1 MSTRR
6 RFLKQSS
13 VTLLGSLLISEIGW
27 SNMKEGM
34 VMTIN
39 GPVKPS
45 DLKFTLSHEHVIV
58 DFIGAEK
65 YKKDRYNSEEVFN
78 TALPFLLDIKKLG
91 CSTFVDCT
99 PLYIGRDVL
108 LLKRLS
114 TASGLNMITNTGYYG
129 AVGEKFLPKHVYT
142 ETAKQIAARWINEWK
157 FGIEGTTIK
166 PGFIKSGVDSA
177 PLSATQRK
185 IIEAA
190 ALTHLA
196 TGLTIA
202 IHTGNGEAATEQLEI
217 LKAMGVSPS
226 ARIWVHAQN
235 ETDTTYHINA
245 AKAGSWVSFDGINP
259 DTIKV
264 NMNCLQTMKSSG
276 LLSSVLVSQDSGW
289 YNVGEPKG
297 GNYKNYNCIFN
308 EFIPSMKQNG
318 FTQKEIDTIFIKNPA
333 KALTIKI
340 RRR

>member
-6 RFLKQSS
+6 KFIKQAS
-13 VTLLGSLLISEIGW
+13 VAVIGSFILPKLGMG
-27 SNMKEGM
+27 NTKGGM

-39 GPVKPS
+39 GLVKPS

-65 YKKDRYNSEEVFN
+65 YSKDRYNAEEVFN
-78 TALPFLLDIKKLG
+78 TALPFLQDVKKLG

-99 PLYIGRDVL
+99 PAYLGRDVL

-114 TASGLNMITNTGYYG
+114 TASGLNIITNTGYYG
-129 AVGEKFLPKHVYT
+129 AMEEKFLPKHVYS
-142 ETAKQIAARWINEWK
+142 ETAEQIAERWINEWK
-157 FGIEGTTIK
+157 FGIDGTTIK
-166 PGFIKSGVDSA
+166 PGFIKTSVDKA
-177 PLSATQRK
+177 PLTATQRK

-217 LKAMGVSPS
+217 LKASGVSPS

-245 AKAGSWVSFDGINP
+245 AKAGSWVSFDGVNP

-264 NMNCLQTMKSSG
+264 NMNYLQAMKSSG

-289 YNVGEPKG
+289 YKVAEPKG

-308 EFIPSMKQNG
+308 EFVPAMKQNG
-318 FTQKEIDTIFIKNPA
+318 FTQKEIDTIFINNPA

-340 RRR
+340 RRL

>member
-6 RFLKQSS
+6 RFIKESS
-13 VTLLGSLLISEIGW
+13 VALIGSFLIPEIGRG
-27 SNMKEGM
+27 NTKEGM

-45 DLKFTLSHEHVIV
+45 ELKFTLPHEHVIV

-65 YKKDRYNSEEVFN
+65 YSKDRYIAEEVFN
-78 TALPFLLDIKKLG
+78 KALPFLQDVKKLS
-91 CSTFVDCT
+91 CSTFVDCS
-99 PLYIGRDVL
+99 PAYIGRDVL

-114 TASGLNMITNTGYYG
+114 AASGLNIITNTGYYG
-129 AVGEKFLPKHVYT
+129 AVEEKFLPKHVYT
-142 ETAKQIAARWINEWK
+142 ETAEQIAARWIDEWK
-157 FGIEGTTIK
+157 FGIDGTTIK
-166 PGFIKSGVDSA
+166 PGFIKTGVDKA

-202 IHTGNGEAATEQLEI
+202 IHTGNGEAATEHLEI
-217 LKAMGVSPS
+217 LKAKGVSPS

-245 AKAGSWVSFDGINP
+245 AKTGSWVSFDGVNP
-259 DTIKV
+259 GTIKV
-264 NMNCLQTMKSSG
+264 NMNYLQTMKSAS

-289 YNVGEPKG
+289 YKVGEPKG

-308 EFIPSMKQNG
+308 DFIPAMRQNG
-318 FTQKEIDTIFIKNPA
+318 FTQKEIDTIFISNPA

-340 RRR
+340 RRL

>member
-1 MSTRR
+1 
-6 RFLKQSS
+6 
-13 VTLLGSLLISEIGW
+13 
-27 SNMKEGM
+27 
-34 VMTIN
+34 MTIN

-45 DLKFTLSHEHVIV
+45 DLKFTLPHEHVIV

-65 YKKDRYNSEEVFN
+65 YNKNRYNSEDVFN
-78 TALPFLLDIKKLG
+78 KALPFLQDVKKLG

-99 PLYIGRDVL
+99 PAYLGRDVL
-108 LLKRLS
+108 ILKRLS
-114 TASGLNMITNTGYYG
+114 TASGLNIITNTGYYG
-129 AVGEKFLPKHVYT
+129 AAEEKFLPKHVYT
-142 ETAKQIAARWINEWK
+142 ETAEQIAARWIDEWK
-157 FGIEGTTIK
+157 FGIDGTAIK
-166 PGFIKSGVDSA
+166 PGFIKTGVDKA

-202 IHTGNGEAATEQLEI
+202 IHTGNGEAATEHLEI
-217 LKAMGVSPS
+217 LKAKGVSPS

-245 AKAGSWVSFDGINP
+245 AKTGSWVSFDGINS

-264 NMNCLQTMKSSG
+264 NMNYLQTMKSAG

-289 YNVGEPKG
+289 YKVGEPKG
-297 GNYKNYNCIFN
+297 GDYKNYNCIFN
-308 EFIPSMKQNG
+308 EFIPAMKQNG
-318 FTQKEIDTIFIKNPA
+318 FTQKEIDTIFINNPA
-333 KALTIKI
+333 KALTIKT

>member
-6 RFLKQSS
+6 RFIKESS
-13 VTLLGSLLISEIGW
+13 VVLISSFLIPKIGR
-27 SNMKEGM
+27 SNIKEGI

-45 DLKFTLSHEHVIV
+45 DLKFTLPHEHVIV

-65 YKKDRYNSEEVFN
+65 YNKNRYNSEDVFN
-78 TALPFLLDIKKLG
+78 KALPFLQDVKKLG

-99 PLYIGRDVL
+99 PAYLGRDVL
-108 LLKRLS
+108 ILKRLS
-114 TASGLNMITNTGYYG
+114 TASGLNIITNTGYYG
-129 AVGEKFLPKHVYT
+129 AVEEKFLPKHVYT
-142 ETAKQIAARWINEWK
+142 ETAEQIAARWIDEWK
-157 FGIEGTTIK
+157 FGIDGTAIK
-166 PGFIKSGVDSA
+166 PGFIKTGVDKA

-202 IHTGNGEAATEQLEI
+202 IHTGNGEAATEHLGI
-217 LKAMGVSPS
+217 LKAKGVSPS

-245 AKAGSWVSFDGINP
+245 AKTGSWVSFDGINP
-259 DTIKV
+259 DTIKA
-264 NMNCLQTMKSSG
+264 NMNYLQTMKSAG

-289 YNVGEPKG
+289 YKVGEPKG
-297 GNYKNYNCIFN
+297 GDYKNYNCIFN
-308 EFIPSMKQNG
+308 EFVPAMKQNG
-318 FTQKEIDTIFIKNPA
+318 FTQKEIDTIFINNPA